1 MRIVLIGLK
10 IHPSLSMQRNSV
22 GTLASVGAMVIVILC
37 MKFLAL
43 YMVLLS
49 RMADSSFYF
58 ASMPVLLVSGVTLPI
73 PLGIMFFCLYPSM
86 YNCPLKGSEGSQ
98 VNIVTLHRQTSNGGT
113 AGLRRSK
120 RLLDSKLQTRATQ

>member
-22 GTLASVGAMVIVILC
+22 GTLASVGAMVIVIMHEIFGSVHGATFKNGRL
-37 MKFLAL
+37 K
-43 YMVLLS
+43 LLFCFY
-49 RMADSSFYF
+49 ACTSSEWCDTAYTTWDN
-58 ASMPVLLVSGVTLPI
+58 V
-73 PLGIMFFCLYPSM
+73 FCLYPSM